1 MASSKP
7 FAQPVLS
14 RSISAAFKKR
24 IEAAQQVQSFVALW
38 SPRLQRFGRA
48 SEIPR
53 QRTDTIKLLLFLGW
67 SIHTHIYMVPP
78 PPETPRLSYLDC
90 TSWSLLPLTAF
101 SVPLRLF
108 VSATYYLL
116 LLWLMMHGA
125 VECSGWGSHAMM
137 VAMVISDRFQC
148 RTQAE

>member
-1 MASSKP
+1 MY
-7 FAQPVLS
+7 
-14 RSISAAFKKR
+14 
-24 IEAAQQVQSFVALW
+24 
-38 SPRLQRFGRA
+38 G
-48 SEIPR
+48 
-53 QRTDTIKLLLFLGW
+53 T
-67 SIHTHIYMVPP
+67 
-78 PPETPRLSYLDC
+78 PPETPRLRYLDC

-101 SVPLRLF
+101 SVALRLF

-137 VAMVISDRFQC
+137 IPFSISDRFQC